1 MLLFNDTKIIKNK
14 RLLRNKFKNNEL
26 QCYRY
31 LQIIMGLVNII
42 KQLDYAFKG
51 KTN

>member
-26 QCYRY
+26 Q
-31 LQIIMGLVNII
+31 LQIFANHDGFGEYNLTVRLRI
-42 KQLDYAFKG
+42 
-51 KTN
+51 